1 MSDVLVVCHL
11 SWMFL
16 SSVGVTAV
24 TDVMS
29 SEFQCELLV
38 SAVLSKML
46 VSGSVPF
53 VSYLVSVV
61 SGVLSVMF
69 LVHDLASVVYGSC

>member
-1 MSDVLVVCHL
+1 MSDVLAVYHL
-11 SWMFL
+11 SSMSL

-61 SGVLSVMF
+61 SGVLN
-69 LVHDLASVVYGSC
+69 CQ

>member
-11 SWMFL
+11 SRMFL

-38 SAVLSKML
+38 SAVLSRML
-46 VSGSVPF
+46 VSGSVLF

-61 SGVLSVMF
+61 SGVLLVMS
-69 LVHDLASVVYGSC
+69 LVYDLASVVYGSY